1 MKNNLTSKN
10 AMHRVYG
17 RMIILAFLCHIL
29 FTLSFITF
37 PVWPL
42 VIYNTL
48 SCIFYAVIYLVSRK
62 GYFRTAVSLV
72 HLEICQFVI
81 VTCYYLGWN
90 LGFSFYLIALAS
102 LVYFCPFQRKY
113 IPYLFS
119 LLEIITFL
127 SVKIYTLNHAPLV
140 ICLDSTVTAYYLF
153 NSIASFILIIY
164 AAFISKVSAVLTEQ
178 NLVES
183 NTQLQDMVNH
193 DTLTHLWSRTHLL
206 DNYYHLAEDEIP
218 INIVMTDVDNFKR
231 INDTYGHDCGDYVL
245 ARLADIIRSLCPP
258 GVGICRWGGEEFVMM
273 FADCDISD
281 LMPLIE
287 KIRHAISAYQFTY
300 HGHDF
305 HVTMTFGI
313 SIGQEANNIHELISL
328 ADERMYQ
335 GKRSGKNR
343 IIGPASQPAV

>member
-1 MKNNLTSKN
+1 MQDNLTSNN
-10 AMHRVYG
+10 AIHRVYG
-17 RMIILAFLCHIL
+17 RMVMLAFLCHIL
-29 FTLSFITF
+29 FTLSFLMF
-37 PVWPL
+37 PLWPL

-48 SCIFYAVIYLVSRK
+48 SCVFYAVIFFVSRK

-81 VTCYYLGWN
+81 VTCYYLGWD
-90 LGFSFYLIALAS
+90 LGFSFYLIALS
-102 LVYFCPFQRKY
+102 TLVYFCPFRRKY

-127 SVKIYTLNHAPLV
+127 SLKIYTLNHSPLV
-140 ICLDSTVTAYYLF
+140 ICSNSTVTAYYLF
-153 NSIASFILIIY
+153 NSIASFLLIIY

-193 DTLTHLWSRTHLL
+193 DTLTQLWSRTHLL
-206 DNYYHLAEDEIP
+206 DSYYHLAENETP
-218 INIVMTDVDNFKR
+218 INIVMTDVDNFKK

-245 ARLADIIRSLCPP
+245 TKLADIIRSLCPP
-258 GVGICRWGGEEFVMM
+258 GAGICRWGGEEFVMM
-273 FADCDISD
+273 FPDCELSD
-281 LMPLIE
+281 LKPLIE
-287 KIRHAISAYQFTY
+287 KIRHTIASYQFSY

-313 SIGQEANNIHELISL
+313 SVSKEADNIHELISV
-328 ADERMYQ
+328 ADERMYL

-343 IIGPASQPAV
+343 IIGPDAPSFV

>member
-1 MKNNLTSKN
+1 MQNNFTNKN
-10 AMHRVYG
+10 AMHRVYE

-29 FTLSFITF
+29 FTVSFITLSI
-37 PVWPL
+37 WPL

-48 SCIFYAVIYLVSRK
+48 SCVFYAAIYLVSRK
-62 GYFRTAVSLV
+62 EYFRTAVSLV

-81 VTCYYLGWN
+81 VTCYYLGWD
-90 LGFSFYLIALAS
+90 LGFSFYLIALS
-102 LVYFCPFQRKY
+102 TLVYFCPFKRKY

-127 SVKIYTLNHAPLV
+127 CMKIYTLNYSPVV
-140 ICLDSTVTAYYLF
+140 ICQSSTVTAYYLF
-153 NSIASFILIIY
+153 NSIASFVLIIY
-164 AAFISKVSAVLTEQ
+164 AAFISRVSAVLTEQ

-193 DTLTHLWSRTHLL
+193 DALTHLWSRTHLL
-206 DNYYHLAEDEIP
+206 DSYYHLAESETL
-218 INIVMTDVDNFKR
+218 INIVMTDVDNFKK

-245 ARLADIIRSLCPP
+245 SKLADIIRSLCPP

-273 FADCDISD
+273 FPDCELSD
-281 LMPLIE
+281 LKPLIE
-287 KIRHAISAYQFTY
+287 KIRHTVATYQFS
-300 HGHDF
+300 HQGHDF

-313 SIGQEANNIHELISL
+313 SIGQESNNIHELISL

-343 IIGPASQPAV
+343 IISPDPLPSA